1 MTYQP
6 LDSVCVSFQ
15 PIETDESAKKPD
27 QQKLALSSEEE
38 REAITQLEGA
48 IAARHVSPGDCLVR
62 SWGSNICS
70 SSHRLSKM
78 SLRKALEVRYC
89 VCSKLLF

>member
-1 MTYQP
+1 MTHTRASP
-6 LDSVCVSFQ
+6 FQ

-48 IAARHVSPGDCLVR
+48 IAARHVSPGQFPVPSSPGAVAEEQQLLHASAKKKNYDIYIYKFFF
-62 SWGSNICS
+62 WGGGN
-70 SSHRLSKM
+70 
-78 SLRKALEVRYC
+78 SL
-89 VCSKLLF
+89 